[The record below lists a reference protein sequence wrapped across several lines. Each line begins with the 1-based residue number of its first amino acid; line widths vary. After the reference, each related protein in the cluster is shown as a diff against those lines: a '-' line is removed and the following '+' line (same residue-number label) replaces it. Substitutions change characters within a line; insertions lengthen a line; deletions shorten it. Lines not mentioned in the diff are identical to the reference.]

1 MTERLFALRL
11 LTSRK
16 MSIDWVRGNSNI
28 IHYCGRNKPWKQG
41 YIGKLDVF
49 WNETAAKI

>member
-1 MTERLFALRL
+1 
-11 LTSRK
+11 